1 MLGKNTSYS
10 MKWMTFG
17 NWENRYIKYL
27 PQMKN
32 MEKINSSFR
41 DRVLLVGALSLVVIF
56 LLDFFRINLTNNVT
70 VVVVIATGIVVIMY
84 IRKAIKK
91 DE

>member
-1 MLGKNTSYS
+1 
-10 MKWMTFG
+10 
-17 NWENRYIKYL
+17 
-27 PQMKN
+27 
-32 MEKINSSFR
+32 MEKIDSSFR

-70 VVVVIATGIVVIMY
+70 VIVVIGTGIVVIMY

>member
-1 MLGKNTSYS
+1 
-10 MKWMTFG
+10 MTFG

-27 PQMKN
+27 LQIKN

>member
-1 MLGKNTSYS
+1 
-10 MKWMTFG
+10 
-17 NWENRYIKYL
+17 
-27 PQMKN
+27 MKN

-70 VVVVIATGIVVIMY
+70 VIVVIGIGVVVIMY
-84 IRKAIKK
+84 IQQTIKRV
-91 DE
+91 ENSIWLVIF